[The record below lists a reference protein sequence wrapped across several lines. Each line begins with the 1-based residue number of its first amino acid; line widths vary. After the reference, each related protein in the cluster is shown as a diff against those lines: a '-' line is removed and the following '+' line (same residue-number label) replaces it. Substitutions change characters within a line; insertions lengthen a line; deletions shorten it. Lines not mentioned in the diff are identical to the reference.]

1 MPFTTV
7 FLRLHLMSL
16 NTSPIPIA
24 KHLGGANRNVSTL
37 LLIGGRIQVNGR
49 NNGE

>member
-1 MPFTTV
+1 MPFTTA

-16 NTSPIPIA
+16 NTSPITTA

-37 LLIGGRIQVNGR
+37 LLTGGRIQANGR